1 MIFTSSKQTRAGNF
15 LVVLLLEFIALSM
28 VLPQLPTTIA
38 SLSNGSSQSVF
49 RYTLA
54 TVLFI
59 ITFVLGSL
67 FSGIRLDVLGRRI
80 FLLSTVGSNVLG
92 FVLLSIP
99 SSFNQ
104 LLIARVLNGFGQ
116 VSANIIQANLSDL
129 TPSKLRPQIFGIMNA
144 VIGVAFIL
152 GSLLTSLFSSIPS
165 PVPLVYVGA
174 LSLSLLGSLVAYWHC
189 PETIPFKT
197 SPSITT
203 RERLLRVASRSYFK
217 SYTMLFCFNICNYG
231 LLLFWPLY
239 TQYRFGWDS
248 FQIGLSLALLALMY
262 VLSQSV
268 VLPWFL
274 SRFTGSQ
281 LLRASTLST
290 GFSFIVLGL
299 CSSGWL
305 FALLPLCNLLG
316 FASVPLIQ
324 GELSGDCS
332 ADDQGSL
339 VTIFGLLSA
348 FASLVSSA
356 ITGFLLLILTQ
367 GQVKSGWLVGTPFYV
382 LSLIL
387 LISWLLCGSIRVR
400 STVQQP

>member
-1 MIFTSSKQTRAGNF
+1 
-15 LVVLLLEFIALSM
+15 M

-67 FSGIRLDVLGRRI
+67 FSGIKLDVLGRRI

-99 SSFNQ
+99 SSFNE
-104 LLIARVLNGFGQ
+104 LLIARFLNGFGQ

-129 TPSKLRPQIFGIMNA
+129 TPTKLRPQIFGIMNA

-165 PVPLVYVGA
+165 PIPLVYVGA
-174 LSLSLLGSLVAYWHC
+174 LSLSLLGCLVAYWLC
-189 PETIPFKT
+189 PETLPLKT

-203 RERLLRVASRSYFK
+203 RERLLRVASRSHFK

-239 TQYRFGWDS
+239 TQYRFGWNS
-248 FQIGLSLALLALMY
+248 LQIGLSLALLALMY
-262 VLSQSV
+262 VFSQSV
-268 VLPWFL
+268 VLPWSL
-274 SRFTGSQ
+274 SRFTGFQ
-281 LLRASTLST
+281 LLRASALST

-305 FALLPLCNLLG
+305 FALLPICNLLG

-324 GELSGDCS
+324 GELSGHCS
-332 ADDQGSL
+332 ADDQGFL

-367 GQVKSGWLVGTPFYV
+367 WQVKSGWLVGTPFYV

-387 LISWLLCGSIRVR
+387 LVAWLFFGSIRVR
-400 STVQQP
+400 LHEQQP